1 MSVSVAVGHCYYQVN
16 QSSLRTAFG
25 HDYNVC
31 TIISYWKQNAYNN
44 NYYVEVYS
52 DLAVSWLSAQIG
64 TWYVTAVTLV
74 IAYDYSAISQDF
86 QICR

>member
-16 QSSLRTAFG
+16 QSSLRTALG

-52 DLAVSWLSAQIG
+52 DLGSHG
-64 TWYVTAVTLV
+64 
-74 IAYDYSAISQDF
+74 
-86 QICR
+86 